1 MNPTNMDFIEKPV
14 KHKERIQ
21 GQYSFPC
28 IAKNTPLMT
37 KVKEWPSFLN
47 IVRSVDFAINH

>member
-14 KHKERIQ
+14 KKKKE
-21 GQYSFPC
+21 YKVNTLFPC

-37 KVKEWPSFLN
+37 KVKNDLHF
-47 IVRSVDFAINH
+47 